1 MVNNDAL
8 SIQKELKELLLS
20 KGVSDVGFSYLG
32 NADSGDLQNGIS
44 IVVKLSDA
52 IIDEIA
58 EEIGEYEGDIEIY
71 WTDFNFFHGIFM

>member
-1 MVNNDAL
+1 MANNDVL

-32 NADSGDLQNGIS
+32 NADSGELQNGIS

-52 IIDEIA
+52 IIDEIDDYMPYLSNA
-58 EEIGEYEGDIEIY
+58 DYRRYYDY
-71 WTDFNFFHGIFM
+71 AWTVW